1 MKDPTSLTR
10 PGVGNQEQEALI
22 NAAAIEF
29 MERGF
34 AGTSVDAIADRLQAT
49 KGMVYHYYRSKG
61 DLYLDVLRYATEMAI
76 AAIEP
81 LTTSGDSPAVRLKR
95 MAEEH
100 VRVILSN
107 FPLQRV
113 NAMGLERWVLPSVPK
128 GFDHVLERRDRY
140 ESLFA
145 DCMAEGIRSG
155 ELRKVDVRLMV
166 KPFLGALS
174 WTVFWYRP
182 RMRSGVYEVKI
193 GAQAERMVAE
203 FAEFVVQ
210 GLMA

>member
-1 MKDPTSLTR
+1 MTEPTSLTR
-10 PGVGNQEQEALI
+10 PGVGNQDQEALI

-76 AAIEP
+76 AAVEP
-81 LTTSGDSPAVRLKR
+81 IAQSKESPAVRLKR

-113 NAMGLERWVLPSVPK
+113 SAMGLERWVLPSVPK
-128 GFDHVLERRDRY
+128 GFDHVLELRDRY
-140 ESLFA
+140 EAMFA
-145 DCMAEGIRSG
+145 DCIADGIRSG
-155 ELRKVDVRLMV
+155 ELRKVDAHLMV

-182 RMRSGVYEVKI
+182 RARA
-193 GAQAERMVAE
+193 GAQAEKMATD
-203 FAEFVVQ
+203 FAEFVVR
-210 GLMA
+210 GLIV